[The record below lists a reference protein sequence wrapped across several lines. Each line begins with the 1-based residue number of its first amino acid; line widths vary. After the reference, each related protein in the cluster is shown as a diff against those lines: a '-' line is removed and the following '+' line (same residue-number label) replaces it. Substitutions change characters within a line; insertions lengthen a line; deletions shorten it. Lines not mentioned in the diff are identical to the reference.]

1 MITVYVDGRAVEL
14 EPSMTV
20 RHAVLRYDQ
29 EAYERCADGL
39 SVVVD
44 EAGHEVDP
52 EGAVFD
58 GMQLFVTEPA
68 G

>member
-1 MITVYVDGRAVEL
+1 MITVYVDGHPVKVP
-14 EPSMTV
+14 PSMTV

-29 EAYERCADGL
+29 KTYEMLRDGIC
-39 SVVVD
+39 SVLD

-52 EGAVFD
+52 EGAVFG
-58 GMQLFVTEPA
+58 GMQLFVTEAA